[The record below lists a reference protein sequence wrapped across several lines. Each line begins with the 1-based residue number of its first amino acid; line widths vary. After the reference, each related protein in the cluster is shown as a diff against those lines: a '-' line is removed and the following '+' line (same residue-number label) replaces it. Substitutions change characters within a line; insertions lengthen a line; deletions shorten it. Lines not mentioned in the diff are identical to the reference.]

1 MYIIEPRIEWE
12 LGKRKRK
19 HAWEERDMSLRLS
32 QRKKHVLGNL

>member
-1 MYIIEPRIEWE
+1 MGTWE
-12 LGKRKRK
+12 KKRK